1 MITARVEGM
10 TNLRAKLR
18 KMEALAPGL
27 VADALKKAAKPI
39 EDYAVG
45 GAPVDSGSLARSI
58 HTRVMKS
65 TTPGKA
71 SVRIGPAWAIYRKGG
86 VEYGRFVEFGTSRM
100 AAQPFLR
107 PALDVGTD
115 EALHIFAAEL
125 KKHLTGRGSL

>member
-10 TNLRAKLR
+10 AELRAKLR
-18 KMEALAPGL
+18 KMELRAPGL
-27 VADALKKAAKPI
+27 IAEALKKAAKPM

-45 GAPVDSGSLARSI
+45 AAPVASGSLARSI
-58 HTRVMKS
+58 HTRAMPS
-65 TTPGKA
+65 TSPGHA
-71 SVRIGPAWAIYRKGG
+71 TVRIGPAWAIYGGGG

-107 PALDVGTD
+107 PALDVGAD

-125 KKHLTGRGSL
+125 KRGLR